1 MRIKLKLK
9 TLLLFE
15 LKKYWKVYIFIL
27 KNKSPLKYEQYLINL
42 NNHLKNYKNKF
53 NNNNKN
59 LLNNFKIK
67 IYKINY
73 NIKLI

>member
-15 LKKYWKVYIFIL
+15 LKKYWKVYIFFL